1 MAERNSRMNA
11 IVLTVNRQGEQ
22 NYSACMLS
30 AELGIFYATLYGGAK
45 SKKRALVQ
53 PFNSGLLY
61 LYTDNSHHLR
71 KINDFDV
78 KNMHPSL
85 RSNLYK
91 MWAANLACEI
101 ILKTK
106 CAGDY
111 ENAFA
116 LLSAFLDGIDASE
129 ETEARLGT
137 IRFLWRYL
145 GLLGVQPDP
154 LLCVSCAQPLTSG
167 VYTNASGG
175 FICPDCLPSENES
188 QHSPFHLNQES
199 LSYLNAIN
207 TERPGVVRRLTL
219 SAESARSIKGLVFY
233 LIEQAAGCKLKS
245 LESGM
250 GIL

>member
-1 MAERNSRMNA
+1 MNA
-11 IVLTVNRQGEQ
+11 IVLTVSKQGEQ
-22 NYSACMLS
+22 NYSVCFLS

-61 LYTDNSHHLR
+61 LYTDNAHHLR
-71 KINDFDV
+71 KITDFDV
-78 KNMHPSL
+78 RSMHPSL
-85 RSNLYK
+85 RTNLYK
-91 MWAANLACEI
+91 MWAANLASEI
-101 ILKTK
+101 VLKTK
-106 CAGDY
+106 GAGDY

-129 ETEARLGT
+129 EPEARLGT

-154 LLCVSCAQPLTSG
+154 LLCSSCAQPLSSG
-167 VYTNASGG
+167 VYAGGANG
-175 FICPDCLPSENES
+175 FICPDCAPSEPEAAHAAFS
-188 QHSPFHLNQES
+188 LDAPS

-207 TERPGVVRRLTL
+207 TARPGAVRRLTL
-219 SAESARSIKGLVFY
+219 SADSAYRIKQLVFY
-233 LIEQAAGCKLKS
+233 LIEQAAGCRLKS